1 MTRNQSIAV
10 NQKKVNTSTCF
21 PITAL
26 TPDTG
31 GGYNADIMHQ
41 KVTLDNGLR
50 LLTSEMPHTRSVSV
64 VFFTAAGSRYETE
77 PEAGISHFIE
87 HVCFKGTEKRR
98 NSKEISEAIEGV
110 GGILNGGT
118 DKELTTFWCRVTSEH
133 FLLALDVLID
143 LIRHSRFDAADID
156 RERQIIIEEINMSLD
171 SPRQRVSML
180 IDELM
185 WPGQPL
191 GRDIAG
197 SKETVAS
204 ITRQQMLD
212 FFSKHYLP
220 NTTVVAVAG
229 DIEQTQV
236 HDAISQALEE
246 WKFNEVPSGFPN
258 EGNQQAARLNIE
270 FRETEQAHLCLGVP
284 GTSFFHPDRYVVD
297 LLSIILGEGMSSR
310 LFIEVREQQGL
321 AYDIHSYADHFA
333 DSGAVIIHAGV
344 DPDRTE
350 DAIKAIIEQV
360 AKLKEQISQA
370 ELKKAKEIAKGRL
383 LLSLES
389 SRNVAAWLGV
399 QELLLNRILT
409 TDEVISLVEAVTT
422 EDMKRVAQQLLT
434 SEKLN
439 LAIVGPV
446 KNGESLTKLLKL

>member
-1 MTRNQSIAV
+1 
-10 NQKKVNTSTCF
+10 
-21 PITAL
+21 
-26 TPDTG
+26 
-31 GGYNADIMHQ
+31 MHK

-50 LLTSEMPHTRSVSV
+50 LLTSEMPHTRSVSI
-64 VFFTAAGSRYETE
+64 VFFIAAGPRYEIE
-77 PEAGISHFIE
+77 SEAGISHFIE
-87 HVCFKGTEKRR
+87 HICFKGTEKRR
-98 NSKEISEAIEGV
+98 SSKEISEAIEGI
-110 GGILNGGT
+110 GGMLNGGT

-133 FLLALDVLID
+133 FLIALDVLID
-143 LIRHSRFDAADID
+143 LLRHSRFDAADID
-156 RERQIIIEEINMSLD
+156 RERQIVIEEINMSLD
-171 SPRQRVSML
+171 SPRQRVAML

-204 ITRQQMLD
+204 ITRQNMLD
-212 FFSKHYLP
+212 FFSKRYLP
-220 NTTVVAVAG
+220 NTTVLAVAG
-229 DIEQTQV
+229 DIEQKQV
-236 HDAISQALEE
+236 HDTVSRALGD
-246 WKFNEVPSGFPN
+246 WKLNQVPQGFPN
-258 EGNQQAARLNIE
+258 QGNQEAARLNIE
-270 FRETEQAHLCLGVP
+270 FRETEQANLCLGVP
-284 GTSFFHPDRYVVD
+284 GLSFFHPDRYAVD

-310 LFIEVREQQGL
+310 LFIEIREQQGL

-344 DPDRTE
+344 DPGRTE

-360 AKLKEQISQA
+360 AKLKEQISEA

-399 QELLLNRILT
+399 QELLLNHILT
-409 TDEVISLVEAVTT
+409 TDEVISMVEAVTT
-422 EDMKRVAQQLLT
+422 EDLKRVAQQLLT

-446 KNGESLTKLLKL
+446 KDEDRMARLLKL